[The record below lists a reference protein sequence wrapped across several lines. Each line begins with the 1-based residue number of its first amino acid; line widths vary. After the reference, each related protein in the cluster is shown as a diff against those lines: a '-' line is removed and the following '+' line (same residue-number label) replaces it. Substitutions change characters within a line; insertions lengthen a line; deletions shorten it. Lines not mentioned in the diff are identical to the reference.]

1 MAYFAKTEIMWKSF
15 IKTAVRNFIR
25 YRSYTIVNI
34 LGLSFGLSI
43 FISLCLFIQFE
54 FSFDKFNENRD
65 RIFRVEQ
72 IMNEGGRI
80 ERMTGTPEP
89 LWQALE
95 RDFPEVKSA
104 IRVVPAPIA
113 SSFTDEEGNTIII
126 NAMFAGGDFLEAF
139 TYPLL
144 NGDRQSCL
152 EEPLTMIITEELAGK
167 IFGIEDALGKV
178 YEFNGTP
185 LTITGILKDIPENS
199 HLDFDAIVSINI
211 LKHLYG
217 DDTFT
222 HWGNNWVNLYVL
234 MQPGHD
240 ILEFNAKIKSIL
252 KKYFYEET
260 LNELDTRPMEDIHL
274 YADIADEYAVK
285 GSIRNV
291 YIMIAIALFILIMAG
306 VNFTNLAVAYSA
318 IRTREVA
325 IRKISGG
332 TRQLLLFQYM
342 GESLMMSLASLLLG
356 FVLFETF
363 LPLFNQLVKR
373 ELSFNYL
380 QNVQL
385 FLIIL
390 AVGLLLGLI
399 AGLYPAVLVS
409 GFHPLAIFRK
419 GMGQGARNPYLRK
432 ILIGIQFFIS
442 SALIIGTLG
451 VLRQAY
457 YMKNKDLGYNPHSVI
472 RVPFRDSN
480 MVRIS
485 TLREELL
492 NYPGILAASVHD
504 YPINQSDNWTRVSW
518 EGAQD
523 GEWIR
528 MNVNYV
534 DRHYI
539 DTYEMRLKEGEGF
552 TRAQQD
558 SDSVGYQVILN
569 EAAVKRIGFD
579 EPVGKR
585 IGYGGDYRLNNIGP
599 VEIVG
604 VAEDFH
610 FLSVHNLI
618 TPFMIRLYSGSM
630 PGQSIGIRLDDR
642 DLPKSILLIQEQ
654 FLEYFPEQAF
664 VYDFVYDAHAR
675 MYGEED
681 RLSKVVLA
689 LSILAVIIACLGVY
703 GLVAFIT
710 TRRTRE
716 VGIRKAMGA
725 GSLRIIK
732 LFLKEFSILI
742 LIANILAWP
751 AAYYTVKT
759 WMQSFPYRVDHSMI
773 PYVAAL
779 VLTLIVAGI
788 SMIYHSYRAAQ
799 INPSDSLRY
808 E

>member
-1 MAYFAKTEIMWKSF
+1 M
-15 IKTAVRNFIR
+15 V
-25 YRSYTIVNI
+25 
-34 LGLSFGLSI
+34 
-43 FISLCLFIQFE
+43 
-54 FSFDKFNENRD
+54 
-65 RIFRVEQ
+65 
-72 IMNEGGRI
+72 
-80 ERMTGTPEP
+80 
-89 LWQALE
+89 
-95 RDFPEVKSA
+95 
-104 IRVVPAPIA
+104 
-113 SSFTDEEGNTIII
+113 
-126 NAMFAGGDFLEAF
+126 
-139 TYPLL
+139 
-144 NGDRQSCL
+144 
-152 EEPLTMIITEELAGK
+152 ITEELAGK
-167 IFGIEDALGKV
+167 IFGEEEAMGQT

-185 LTITGILKDIPENS
+185 LVITGILKDIPRNS
-199 HLDFDAIVSINI
+199 HLDFDVIVSINI
-211 LKHLYG
+211 MKYLYG
-217 DDTFT
+217 EDTFT
-222 HWGNNWVNLYVL
+222 YWGNNWVNLYVL
-234 MQPGHD
+234 MQPEHD
-240 ILEFNAKIKSIL
+240 IQDFNAKIDTIL

-260 LNELDTRPMEDIHL
+260 LNGLDTRKMDEIHL
-274 YADIADEYAVK
+274 YANIADEYAVK
-285 GSIRNV
+285 GNIRNV
-291 YIMIAIALFILIMAG
+291 YIMVALAVFILIMAG
-306 VNFTNLAVAYSA
+306 VNFTNLSVAYSS

-325 IRKISGG
+325 LRKISGG
-332 TRQLLLFQYM
+332 TRRLLLFQYM
-342 GESLMMSLASLLLG
+342 GESMIMSLASLLLG

-363 LPLFNQLVKR
+363 LPLFNQLINR

-390 AVGLLLGLI
+390 SVGLFLGLL

-419 GMGQGARNPYLRK
+419 GVLQSNRNPYLRK
-432 ILIGIQFFIS
+432 ILIGLQFFIS

-457 YMKNKDLGYNPHSVI
+457 YMKNKDLGYNPNSVI
-472 RVPFRDSN
+472 RVPLRDSN
-480 MVRIS
+480 IVRIN
-485 TLREELL
+485 TMREELL
-492 NYPGILAASVHD
+492 KYPGIQAASVHD
-504 YPINQSDNWTRVSW
+504 YPVNQSDNWTRVSW

-523 GEWIR
+523 DEFVR

-539 DTYEMRLKEGEGF
+539 DTYEMRLKDGNGF
-552 TRAQQD
+552 TRVQQSTD
-558 SDSVGYQVILN
+558 STGYQVILN

-579 EPVGKR
+579 EPIGMR

-599 VEIVG
+599 VTIVG
-604 VAEDFH
+604 VVENFH

-618 TPFMIRLYSGSM
+618 TPFMIRLYSGDM
-630 PGQSIGIRLDDR
+630 PGQSIGIRMDSR
-642 DLPKSILLIQEQ
+642 DFSNNISLIQEKFQ
-654 FLEYFPEQAF
+654 EYFPEQAF

-689 LSILAVIIACLGVY
+689 LSVMAIIIACLGVY

-710 TRRTRE
+710 ARRTRE

-725 GSLRIIK
+725 GSIRIIQ

-742 LIANILAWP
+742 IIANILAWP

-759 WMQSFPYRVDHSMI
+759 WIQSFPYRVDHSLI
-773 PYVAAL
+773 PYLAAL
-779 VLTLIVAGI
+779 FLTLIVAGV